1 MSTSQKYFDLV
12 RPMPSKPRMPR
23 QNRAKIFAP
32 YQAFKGFSEAVHEKD
47 TVYVRRLELSEYVKE
62 CLDRK
67 LRQLR
72 RWDTVSVTW
81 FRPKPGG
88 EDPDTGQYI
97 TVTGTV
103 KHIDPVIHLLLLGE
117 QKIPM
122 DDIAD
127 LWGERLDGISEWEL
141 TREIPTSE
149 ETVCG
154 ISCRVQI
161 GRYDASQ
168 NDHFG

>member
-32 YQAFKGFSEAVHEKD
+32 YQALKGFSEAVHEKD

-81 FRPKPGG
+81 FRLKPGG

-97 TVTGTV
+97 TVTGMV
-103 KHIDPVIHLLLLGE
+103 ERIDPVFRVLLLGG

-122 DDIAD
+122 DDIAA
-127 LWGERLDGISEWEL
+127 LRGERLDGISEWEL
-141 TREIPTSE
+141 AGEIQATE
-149 ETVCG
+149 ETVC
-154 ISCRVQI
+154 
-161 GRYDASQ
+161 
-168 NDHFG
+168 

>member
-12 RPMPSKPRMPR
+12 RPTPSKPRMPR

-32 YQAFKGFSEAVHEKD
+32 YQALKGFSEAVHEKD

-97 TVTGTV
+97 AVTGTV
-103 KHIDPVIHLLLLGE
+103 ERIDPVFRVLLLGG

-127 LWGERLDGISEWEL
+127 LRGERLDGIGISEWEL
-141 TREIPTSE
+141 AGEIPASE
-149 ETVCG
+149 ETVC
-154 ISCRVQI
+154 
-161 GRYDASQ
+161 
-168 NDHFG
+168 

>member
-1 MSTSQKYFDLV
+1 MMPYV
-12 RPMPSKPRMPR
+12 REAAVGTLQIPNLGGERR
-23 QNRAKIFAP
+23 
-32 YQAFKGFSEAVHEKD
+32 AVHEKD

-72 RWDTVSVTW
+72 RWDTVTVIW
-81 FRPKPGG
+81 FRPKLGG

-103 KHIDPVIHLLLLGE
+103 ERVDPVFHLLLLGE
-117 QKIPM
+117 QKITM

-127 LWGERLDGISEWEL
+127 LRGKRLDGIEISEWEL
-141 TREIPTSE
+141 AGEIPASE
-149 ETVCG
+149 ETVC
-154 ISCRVQI
+154 
-161 GRYDASQ
+161 
-168 NDHFG
+168 